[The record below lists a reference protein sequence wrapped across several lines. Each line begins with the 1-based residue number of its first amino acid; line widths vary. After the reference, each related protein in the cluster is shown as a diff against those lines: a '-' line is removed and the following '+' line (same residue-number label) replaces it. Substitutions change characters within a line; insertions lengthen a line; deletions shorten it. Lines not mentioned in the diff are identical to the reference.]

1 MGSPTS
7 EAGRDSDEVQHTV
20 TVSPFAMA
28 RTEVSQALWTRVMGK
43 NPSSADYQGVSLL
56 GDRLPVQNITWCDA
70 VSFANTLSEKVGFP
84 AAYTG
89 VGECAATN
97 GTSVRWNAAATGWRL
112 PTEAE
117 WEYAGRAG
125 GGFVYAGTSET
136 NAVCGF
142 GNVGSIRA
150 SPVFNGWSWE
160 LFGCDDHN
168 ASLARVGKYRPNGW
182 GLYDL
187 TGNVWEWA
195 WDWYGTYPRSGG
207 TNPGGAATGSWRV
220 FRGGSW
226 KNVGPAVARLAVR
239 RGGEPADARPAFPW
253 DDDPDGR
260 GIDLGLR
267 LVLGA
272 LVPPPSP

>member
-7 EAGRDSDEVQHTV
+7 EAGRDTDEVPHTV

-142 GNVGSIRA
+142 GNVADA
-150 SPVFNGWSWE
+150 SAKAKFSGWTT
-160 LFGCDDHN
+160 FDCDDHS
-168 ASLARVGKYRPNGW
+168 AGLAPVGTYRPNGR
-182 GLYDL
+182 GVYDL
-187 TGNVWEWA
+187 TGNVYEWA
-195 WDWYGTYPRSGG
+195 WDGYATYPTGDS
-207 TNPGGAATGSWRV
+207 TNPGGAATGSRRV

-226 KNVGPAVARLAVR
+226 IVVPASARLADR
-239 RGGEPADARPAFPW
+239 WGN
-253 DDDPDGR
+253 DPGGR
-260 GIDLGLR
+260 GNVLGLR